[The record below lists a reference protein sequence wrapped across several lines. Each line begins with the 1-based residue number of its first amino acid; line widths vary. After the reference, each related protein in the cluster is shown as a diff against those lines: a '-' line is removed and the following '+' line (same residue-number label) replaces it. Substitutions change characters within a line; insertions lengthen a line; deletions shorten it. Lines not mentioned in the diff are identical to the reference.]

1 MNDLIARGRKALKR
15 IHANMDNANYLDG
28 LLGNASGQLVP
39 RGLPRH
45 KYVRIRNSS
54 GAQTTVV
61 ARDDVGV
68 PQAVGLAVRLRVL
81 NSIPDSGVVQYA
93 IDRVVRDESLA
104 TMPTPPVGGVPVHT
118 HDERYFRENE
128 HVAASAGA
136 ADAGK
141 PVVLGAAGQ
150 FDASLYDTAGIV
162 EDAIDAATELTTPS
176 GAERFALAVSGV
188 LQWISYTNLRNAIRD
203 YYNSVV
209 ATLTN
214 KSIDA
219 SANTITNVNTSALAN
234 DAVSNPKLADMAE
247 ATVKG
252 RASGAGTGDPVDLSA
267 AQVAAIVQATLD
279 ALFVHLSGNETI
291 AGDKSF
297 TGQIAISNPNNAPLS
312 TERTTAA
319 TTAGLASQILRAV
332 SSGDMVDNFG
342 PQFTFHIQDNAGVS
356 NNIAQIGGR
365 RDGADNSGRIIF
377 QTTLAGVSG
386 EAGTFRANNDFGVGT
401 SSPLGRMHV
410 VEGNKNQCFFA
421 ENSVGGTP
429 VVLIPNASGDVTRGL
444 TGRFVVSDGV
454 GTAAN
459 NLTLMPGDNLD
470 VAVGSYT
477 MRFALN
483 ANGELSVVRQS
494 GSGTAE
500 LLLDAVWI

>member
-1 MNDLIARGRKALKR
+1 MNDLITRGRKALKR
-15 IHANMDNANYLDG
+15 IHANIDNDMHIDG
-28 LLGNASGQLVP
+28 LLGNSSGQLVP

-45 KYVRIRNSS
+45 KFVRIRNSS

-68 PQAVGLAVRLRVL
+68 PQAVGLAVRLRII
-81 NSIPDSGVVQYA
+81 NSIPDSGVTQYA

-128 HVAASAGA
+128 HVATSAGV

-141 PVVLGAAGQ
+141 PVVLGAAGLL
-150 FDASLYDTAGIV
+150 DASLYDTAGIV

-176 GAERFALAVSGV
+176 GTERFALAVSGV

-219 SANTITNVNTSALAN
+219 SSNTLTNVNTSAMADDAISNAKLAN
-234 DAVSNPKLADMAE
+234 MAE
-247 ATVKG
+247 GTVKG
-252 RASGAGTGDPVDLSA
+252 RAAASGAGDPVDLTA
-267 AQVAAIVQATLD
+267 AQTLAILQSLLD
-279 ALFVHLSGNETI
+279 ALFVHLSGSETI
-291 AGDKSF
+291 AGNKSF
-297 TGQIAISNPNNAPLS
+297 TGQISISNPNNAPLA

-319 TTAGLASQILRAV
+319 TTAGLAAQILRAV
-332 SSGDMVDNFG
+332 SSGDMTDNFG
-342 PQFTFHIQDNAGVS
+342 PQFVFHIQDNAGVS
-356 NNIAQIGGR
+356 NNIAQVGGR
-365 RDGADNSGRIIF
+365 RDGADNSGRVIF
-377 QTTLAGVSG
+377 QTSLAGVSS
-386 EAGTFRANNDFGVGT
+386 EVATFRANNDFGVGT

-410 VEGNKNQCFFA
+410 VKGGHNKCFFGVD
-421 ENSVGGTP
+421 SVGGTP
-429 VVLIPNASGDVTRGL
+429 VVLIPNGTGDVTRGL
-444 TGRFVVSDGV
+444 TGTFVVSDGT

-459 NLTLMPGDNLD
+459 ALTLMPSDTLD
-470 VAVGSYT
+470 VAVGAYT

-494 GSGTAE
+494 GSGTAN
-500 LLLDAVWI
+500 LTLDIIWQ